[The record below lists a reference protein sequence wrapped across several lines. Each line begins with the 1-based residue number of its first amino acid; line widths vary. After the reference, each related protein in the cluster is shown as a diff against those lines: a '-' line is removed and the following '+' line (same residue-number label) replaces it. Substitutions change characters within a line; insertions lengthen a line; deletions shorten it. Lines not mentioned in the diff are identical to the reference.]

1 MTDPNLSFQTS
12 FGRFYGHPKFAL
24 EDVARRALNH
34 GMPVMLEA
42 DSRDPFSPKPSVTN
56 IIGMLDKKFL
66 PPYFAK
72 LVAEYAIENLESLA
86 AQVKRFGPQVAV
98 GMLKAVPN
106 APNPAAA
113 VGDEVHAAI
122 DRFVKDE
129 EGEEFPAFSTST
141 ALNMYLQWLHFVSV
155 AKPEII
161 RSEFTCW
168 SYKHGFA
175 GTGDLLW
182 RLWGGLWLVDAKTG
196 SQVHPE
202 VGMQTVALSKCDVIL
217 DAQGNEHPMPKAD
230 VLGVMHVRPR
240 SVKLHKLERSEE
252 SFKAFLGLKD
262 AFDWRRND
270 ADFVIQAPY
279 RTERPK
285 DVK

>member
-1 MTDPNLSFQTS
+1 MTDPNLSFQTN
-12 FGRFYGHPKFAL
+12 FGRFYAHPKFAL
-24 EDVARRALNH
+24 EDVARRALAA
-34 GMPVMLEA
+34 GTPGMLEVNP
-42 DSRDPFSPKPSVTN
+42 SDPYAPKPSVTN
-56 IIGMLDKKFL
+56 IIGMLDKRFL

-98 GMLKAVPN
+98 GMLKAIPN

-113 VGDEVHAAI
+113 VGDEVHDAI
-122 DRFVKDE
+122 DAFCKGAEDYPV
-129 EGEEFPAFSTST
+129 FSTST
-141 ALNMYLQWLHFVSV
+141 AAAMYAQWLHFVSV

-182 RLWGGLWLVDAKTG
+182 RLWGGLWLVDTKTG

-279 RTERPK
+279 RTEKPK
-285 DVK
+285 EIK